1 VKDTRL
7 LDELGTRISEV
18 LANSPARDF
27 ERNLKALFAATFDRF
42 DLVNREDFDAQ
53 RRVLERT
60 RAQLAALE
68 ARLAELESG
77 RERG

>member
-1 VKDTRL
+1 MKDTRL
-7 LDELGTRISEV
+7 LDELGARISEV
-18 LANSPARDF
+18 LANSPVRDF
-27 ERNLKALFAATFDRF
+27 EKNLKALFAATFDRF
-42 DLVNREDFDAQ
+42 DLVTREDFEAQ

-77 RERG
+77 RTRG